1 MATVYMVPVGPL
13 YQALTDAGA
22 IGNGYKLYTYVGGTV
37 STPQTT
43 YTDSTGTVANSNPII
58 LGSNG
63 RFQSVNVWVTTGVTL
78 KLVLTDSTGAAIT
91 GGTIDNVPAINN
103 VTATGVT
110 YTSTGTGAVP
120 RTTASKLSDIVS
132 VKDFGATGDGSTDDT
147 AFVQAAIT
155 YAALSNAHTV
165 YFPVG
170 NYKIGTAGIQ
180 VPTGIRLLGVG
191 GTNSGGGS
199 ALIAASASVTRI
211 VSLNGVDCGM
221 ENFYLLG
228 EATYAVIGVDIG
240 AFAGTLGTPGR
251 IYIKN
256 VTSRLCKYG
265 FHCING
271 PFLVHYESCVGWN
284 CKKGWYFDAT
294 GGALARGIN
303 IGLLSNCH
311 GTGNT
316 EHGLYAVS
324 SNALNIE
331 SSGFDSE
338 VIGIQG
344 SNVYGF
350 NIRDVTMDN
359 STNTSIVF
367 GGCTF
372 NLYGAIFSGSQ
383 LPISVQTLTS
393 VCKGTIAHCIS
404 TTTVGTYSVAPDVAQ
419 QLVFDANTFDK
430 AIQND
435 GQRFGH
441 ADRTEAG
448 SGTVS
453 AGGAVSSLTLA
464 VTFNRAFSTLRSV
477 VVTPASNYT
486 NRINTLVSAVTAS
499 GFTVTFQRDDGA
511 NWAAGNNQDF
521 YYLAIGVN

>member
-13 YQALTDAGA
+13 YQALTDTGA

-78 KLVLTDSTGAAIT
+78 KLVLTDSTGATIT
-91 GGTIDNVPAINN
+91 GGTIDNVPAVNN
-103 VTATGVT
+103 VTATGVS
-110 YTSTGTGAVP
+110 YTSSGTGAVS
-120 RTTASKLSDIVS
+120 RTTASKLGDIIS

-147 AFVQAAIT
+147 STVQAAIT
-155 YAALSNAHTV
+155 YAVIVNANTV
-165 YFPVG
+165 YFPSG

-191 GTNSGGGS
+191 GTNGGGGS
-199 ALIAASASVTRI
+199 ALIAASSAVTRI

-221 ENFYLLG
+221 ENFYVLG
-228 EATYAVIGVDIG
+228 EATKAVIGVDIG

-251 IYIKN
+251 IYVKN
-256 VTSRLCKYG
+256 VTARLCSYG
-265 FHCING
+265 FHCVNG
-271 PFLVHYESCVGWN
+271 AFLVHYESCVGWN
-284 CKKGWYFDAT
+284 CKKGWYFDAS
-294 GGALARGIN
+294 GGTLARGIN

-311 GTGNT
+311 GTSNT

-331 SSGFDSE
+331 SCGFDSE

-344 SNVYGF
+344 SLVSGLAM
-350 NIRDVTMDN
+350 RDITMDG
-359 STNTSIVF
+359 STNTSITL

-372 NLYGAIFSGSQ
+372 TLYGAIFATSQ
-383 LPISVQTLTS
+383 LPISVQTLTN
-393 VCKGTIAHCIS
+393 VCKGTIAHCVS
-404 TTTVGTYSVAPDVAQ
+404 TGTVGTYSVTPDVSQ
-419 QLVFDANTFDK
+419 QLVFDHNTFDK
-430 AIQND
+430 SIQND

-441 ADRTEAG
+441 ADRTEAAF
-448 SGTVS
+448 GTVS

-464 VTFNRAFSTLRSV
+464 VTFSRAFSTLRSV
-477 VVTPASNYT
+477 VVTPVSNYT
-486 NRINTLVSAVTAS
+486 NRINTLVSAVTGS

-511 NWAAGNNQDF
+511 NWALGNNQDF
-521 YYLAIGVN
+521 YYQAIGVD